1 MFHVVWVEDSEKGF
15 CEDMSSFERL
25 ESVGLKQQIEDRLKQ
40 AILDG
45 LLAPGEQLVEGE
57 IAGQFGVSRSPV
69 REAIQDLERQ
79 GYVVKR
85 PRRGTFVTELTP
97 HAVVEIFS
105 LRALLEGYAASI
117 AASVP
122 QPETVERL
130 RALVRQME
138 QSADESDFAGFS
150 NADLEFHNLLCA
162 STEHSRLIYLSQC
175 LRTEMG
181 FHVVVSR
188 YSLPELRELV
198 RDHWMLLDAIEA
210 GDVTRARETVKRHIH
225 IAGDHFVRK
234 YFAASEQVDLAEETL
249 TKVFWTVAEY

>member
-1 MFHVVWVEDSEKGF
+1 
-15 CEDMSSFERL
+15 MSSFERL
-25 ESVGLKQQIEDRLKQ
+25 ESVGLKQQIQDRLKR

-45 LLAPGEQLVEGE
+45 VLTPGEQLVEGE

-79 GYVVKR
+79 GYVVKK

-117 AASVP
+117 AASLP
-122 QPETVERL
+122 RPEIVERM
-130 RALVRQME
+130 RALVGQME
-138 QSADESDFAGFS
+138 ASVEEPGLAGFS
-150 NADLEFHNLLCA
+150 SADLEFHNLLCA

-181 FHVVVSR
+181 FMAVVGR
-188 YSLPELRELV
+188 YSLPELRGLV
-198 RDHWMLLDAIEA
+198 SDHWMLLDAIEA

-225 IAGDHFVRK
+225 VAGEHFLRK
-234 YFAASEQVDLAEETL
+234 FFSASERVELEEETL
-249 TKVFWTVAEY
+249 TKVFWTLADY